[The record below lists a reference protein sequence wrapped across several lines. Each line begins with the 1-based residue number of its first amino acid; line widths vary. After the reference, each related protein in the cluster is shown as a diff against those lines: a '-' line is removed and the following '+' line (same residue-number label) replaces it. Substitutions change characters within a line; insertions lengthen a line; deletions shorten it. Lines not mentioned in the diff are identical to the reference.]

1 MENPKRGHHGR
12 RRLRISTATPAGWL
26 GYVRAVSREWLLF
39 LHLVG
44 VLVFVGASLGVT
56 ALRLLAIG
64 KERPSESALLL
75 RTTRPLVLL
84 VLLGLLLTLG
94 AGFSLAD
101 DLGVPLDAGWLR
113 WTYALVAWLVV
124 VGGLAGRVDRR
135 TRELAERCAADG
147 DRPTAE
153 LDRRLRDPVALI
165 LDASMLVAT
174 IAIVAL
180 MVWKP

>member
-1 MENPKRGHHGR
+1 M
-12 RRLRISTATPAGWL
+12 
-26 GYVRAVSREWLLF
+26 SRDSLLF
-39 LHLVG
+39 LHLLG
-44 VLVFVGASLGVT
+44 VLLFVGGSVGVT

-64 KERPSESALLL
+64 KERPSESAVLL
-75 RTTRPLVLL
+75 RATRPLIPVVL
-84 VLLGLLLTLG
+84 VGLLLTLG

-101 DLGVPLDAGWLR
+101 ELGVPLGAGWLE

-124 VGGLAGRVDRR
+124 VGAVAGRLDRK
-135 TRELAERCAADG
+135 TREVAERCAAEG
-147 DRPTAE
+147 DRKTDE
-153 LDRRLRDPVALI
+153 LAGSLRDPVALT

>member
-1 MENPKRGHHGR
+1 M
-12 RRLRISTATPAGWL
+12 
-26 GYVRAVSREWLLF
+26 SRDWLLF
-39 LHLVG
+39 LHILG
-44 VLVFVGASLGVT
+44 VLLFVGGSIGVT

-64 KERPSESALLL
+64 KERPSESAVLL
-75 RTTRPLVLL
+75 RATRPLILVVL
-84 VLLGLLLTLG
+84 VGLLLTLG

-101 DLGVPLDAGWLR
+101 AIGIPLDVGWLG

-124 VGGLAGRVDRR
+124 VGGAAGRLDRK

-147 DRPTAE
+147 DRTTDE
-153 LDRRLRDPVALI
+153 LKRRLRDPVALI

>member
-1 MENPKRGHHGR
+1 M
-12 RRLRISTATPAGWL
+12 
-26 GYVRAVSREWLLF
+26 SRDWLLF
-39 LHLVG
+39 LHLLG
-44 VLVFVGASLGVT
+44 VLLFVGGSLAVT
-56 ALRLLAIG
+56 AFRLLAIG

-75 RTTRPLVLL
+75 RSTRPLVLL
-84 VLLGLLLTLG
+84 VLIGLLLTLG

-101 DLGVPLDAGWLR
+101 DLGVPFDAGWLV

-124 VGGLAGRVDRR
+124 VGAVAGRLDRK

-147 DRPTAE
+147 DRGTDA
-153 LDRRLRDPVALI
+153 LARSLRDPVALS

-174 IAIVAL
+174 VAIVAL